1 MKYFREFNVSLRKKK
16 CNLKTCIFFGLNFDK
31 SCGWINILINLCSFP
46 SWCPNM
52 SKPTHPPAFRS
63 PTSEQILVTDL
74 SIKPF
79 HLLPPSEFG
88 INSFESWIPTQ
99 GRLFKWV
106 DSFWPAPSH
115 RRQWAPIWSWS
126 MHTETSRNVKGR
138 RGGLLVS
145 TPLTSFPKL
154 VWLCLGFSFLAG
166 PDRLAWAL
174 NQYQYQY
181 QYHNSVGIS

>member
-1 MKYFREFNVSLRKKK
+1 MSVWERKNVISQ
-16 CNLKTCIFFGLNFDK
+16 NLHFLWINFDK
-31 SCGWINILINLCSFP
+31 SCGWINNLVNLCSFP

-52 SKPTHPPAFRS
+52 FKPTHPPPLGPRPQSRS
-63 PTSEQILVTDL
+63 LWRICQLNRFISSPHQNSE
-74 SIKPF
+74 SIPLKAGF
-79 HLLPPSEFG
+79 LRRG
-88 INSFESWIPTQ
+88 D
-99 GRLFKWV
+99 LFKWV
-106 DSFWPAPSH
+106 NSFWPAAPSH

-174 NQYQYQY
+174 HQYQY